1 MHFMMACITVT
12 WQQFEMGRAQVCCFC
27 MHVVKSQSITWE
39 RVKDD
44 GHYDNLW
51 AVCISHPQM
60 RWAVHHRYMS
70 VTLPEMNAYL
80 WVPLDNSTIFCNIE
94 SGENLQACPICG
106 CIANGAATVRVKAIA
121 KRFASA
127 EQALLAWRKAEV
139 TEAHAS
145 VSSGKSTFIAT
156 SIWG

>member
-12 WQQFEMGRAQVCCFC
+12 WQQFEMGREQVCCFC

-70 VTLPEMNAYL
+70 ETCPGMNAYL
-80 WVPLDNSTIFCNIE
+80 WVPLDNSTT
-94 SGENLQACPICG
+94 L
-106 CIANGAATVRVKAIA
+106 VRLVL
-121 KRFASA
+121 FDSSCSH
-127 EQALLAWRKAEV
+127 RKALQV
-139 TEAHAS
+139 ILLLQCNVAR
-145 VSSGKSTFIAT
+145 
-156 SIWG
+156 